1 MIGRFIVID
10 QLGAGAGGVVVSA
23 YDPDLDRKVA
33 LKVLRPEHVYT
44 GSVGRARERLL
55 REAKAVARVSHPNII
70 TVHEVGSVED
80 QVFVA
85 MEYVDGGTLRDT
97 LSLRRRDWRQV
108 LDLLLPAARG
118 LAAAHASNM
127 VHRDFKPAN
136 VLVSQASRV
145 VVTDFGLV
153 STTQDPDNGEGDS
166 HAATAPRDPSLTDTG
181 TTLGTPA
188 YMAPEQ
194 HRGAD
199 VDARSDQFAFCVTL
213 FEALYGERPFGG
225 NTLLDLMKAK
235 ESGDVSAVVRTGG
248 SDVPSWLRQLVL
260 RGLSADPSA
269 RYANM
274 AELIGELESH
284 RADRPRRGWIG
295 LAALALVVPA
305 AVIGYRSLTKSE
317 PAPPSPEIASLKAEL
332 AKRDDEL
339 SRTRAELKRARTL
352 PKVDPADLAAL
363 EVRIAELQGDLDQ
376 LDSEL
381 AKRAPVATATPE
393 RKRPGIKEADRFEM
407 PSRRR
412 TGPTLPA
419 TPEPHIVASVF
430 SGLQPAIERCAGIP
444 DLGRERTFE
453 DWQRLMDKPIDTDV
467 SVKLTIE
474 PDGRASKV
482 RVGAH
487 RAGVRTCIALAV
499 RRARFPVS
507 IEGGPASYS
516 YSLFD

>member
-33 LKVLRPEHVYT
+33 LKVLRPEQVFS

-55 REAKAVARVSHPNII
+55 REAKAVARITHPNIV
-70 TVHEVGSVED
+70 TVHEVGSVGD

-97 LSLRRRDWRQV
+97 LGLRRRQWRQAI
-108 LDLLLPAARG
+108 DLLLPAARG
-118 LAAAHASNM
+118 LAAAHAAGM

-136 VLVSQASRV
+136 VLVSRESRV

-153 STTQDPDNGEGDS
+153 STHQEQDDDVPDGEP
-166 HAATAPRDPSLTDTG
+166 APQLRDPSLTDTG

-213 FEALYGERPFGG
+213 FEAVYGQRPFTG

-235 ESGDVSAVVRTGG
+235 ESGDFIRTSGN
-248 SDVPSWLRQLVL
+248 DVPSWLRNLVL
-260 RGLSADPSA
+260 RGMSSAPERRFSS
-269 RYANM
+269 M
-274 AELIGELESH
+274 ADLIGEIERHLVS
-284 RADRPRRGWIG
+284 RTSRGWIG
-295 LAALALVVPA
+295 LASLALIVPA
-305 AVIGYRSLTKSE
+305 AVIGYRSLTTT
-317 PAPPSPEIASLKAEL
+317 PQARGDDPRVGVLQAEL
-332 AKRDDEL
+332 T
-339 SRTRAELKRARTL
+339 SVRAELTELKDELKDETGQMTAAI
-352 PKVDPADLAAL
+352 DPAAVAAL
-363 EVRIAELQGDLDQ
+363 NTRIRELEDQ
-376 LDSEL
+376 LRATEVSPEPARPRPAKHEFPISDVSKARKLEL
-381 AKRAPVATATPE
+381 HRRKQSGPPLPETPE
-393 RKRPGIKEADRFEM
+393 
-407 PSRRR
+407 SN
-412 TGPTLPA
+412 
-419 TPEPHIVASVF
+419 IVASVF
-430 SGLQPAIERCAGIP
+430 SGLRPAIERCANIP
-444 DLGRERTFE
+444 DLQLDRNYEE
-453 DWQRLMDKPIDTDV
+453 WKRLMDRSFDSDIRVTIK
-467 SVKLTIE
+467 IE

-482 RVGAH
+482 RVA
-487 RAGVRTCIALAV
+487 AQSTSVRSCISLSV

-516 YSLFD
+516 YSLIE